1 MIMKKLSDLFMAKTK
16 NISKKPIS
24 KVYDMIRWIKNTVIS
39 FLHTQPGVLVQDP
52 SDGQLVHINRDEV
65 HDGTRLFTFCF
76 QTMNQR
82 KGRLY
87 NIYQFDK

>member
-39 FLHTQPGVLVQDP
+39 FLHTQPGPLGRSTCSCQYQQ
-52 SDGQLVHINRDEV
+52 GR
-65 HDGTRLFTFCF
+65 GTRWNTTIHLLFPD
-76 QTMNQR
+76 NEP
-82 KGRLY
+82 
-87 NIYQFDK
+87 